1 MLQNYFRIITIKKGY
16 DFSKGVR
23 GSSNYPDW
31 NNTMNIF
38 PKILKVIPLAD
49 KKLSVLFD
57 NGKTKT
63 YDCKQLLKKPAF
75 SLLKEEPFFKSVK
88 VEVGGYGI
96 SWNDNVDISEYE
108 LWTNGMEIDLVE
120 HTPV

>member
-1 MLQNYFRIITIKKGY
+1 
-16 DFSKGVR
+16 
-23 GSSNYPDW
+23 
-31 NNTMNIF
+31 MNIF